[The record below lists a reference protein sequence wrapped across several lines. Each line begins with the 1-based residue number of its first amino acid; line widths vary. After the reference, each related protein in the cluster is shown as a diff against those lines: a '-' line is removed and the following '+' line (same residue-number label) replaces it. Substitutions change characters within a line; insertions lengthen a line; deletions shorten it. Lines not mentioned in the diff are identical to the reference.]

1 MLKQKQVASV
11 ETNLHSPINLDN
23 KLDGINDKCLIGITF
38 TGQGTKTSVFV
49 SPRVTSYDVMIGGD
63 AFTMVYQEGTITFN
77 TSDYRVSDIILY
89 NDAIAEYT
97 GESIVMNNQVPFVIT
112 INDDGKIHE
121 INNQTDNHYTVN
133 NDSLTLVLG
142 EEVIETLVF

>member
-11 ETNLHSPINLDN
+11 ETNLHSPINLGNKIDGVNDN
-23 KLDGINDKCLIGITF
+23 SLIGITF

-49 SPRVTSYDVMIGGD
+49 SPRVTSYDVLIGSD
-63 AFTMVYQEGTITFN
+63 SFTMVYQEGTITFN

-89 NDAIAEYT
+89 DDAIAEYT
-97 GESIVMNNQVPFVIT
+97 GEPITMNNQIPFVVT

-121 INNQTDNHYTVN
+121 INNQTNNYYTVS
-133 NDSLTLVLG
+133 NDSLTMVLG
-142 EEVIETLVF
+142 DEVVEALVF